1 VTGKASMPAARGR
14 PPMLTLEQV
23 LAAAIQCAD
32 SDGLDGCTMRAV
44 ADRLGVT
51 PMALY
56 RHVRDKD
63 ELLARI
69 PDLLVR
75 DVMKATT
82 RRTSG
87 ALALREIAL
96 GLAGVLK
103 AHPWATRLFEQPEP
117 GPNMQAAAEH
127 CIGLLVADG
136 ASGEEAYR
144 WIRAVVAQVIGEM
157 LTKHEQFDG
166 AGVDLLLT
174 AIAHASRARECAE

>member
-1 VTGKASMPAARGR
+1 MTASRGR
-14 PPMLTLEQV
+14 PPVLTAEQV

-32 SDGLDGCTMRAV
+32 SEGIGGCTMRAV

-69 PDLLVR
+69 PDVLVM
-75 DVMKATT
+75 VVTEATG
-82 RRTSG
+82 RQSSG
-87 ALALREIAL
+87 ILALREIAF
-96 GLAGVLK
+96 GLASVLM

-127 CIGLLVADG
+127 CIGLLVAEG
-136 ASGEEAYR
+136 ASADEALR
-144 WIRAVVAQVIGEM
+144 WIRAVVAQVIGDM
-157 LTKHEQFDG
+157 LTAPGQFDS
-166 AGVDLLLT
+166 AGVDLLLA
-174 AIAHASRARECAE
+174 AIKNASQRSPGGR